1 MWAATSERRCQPSL
15 LPRAST
21 VAQNLA
27 LAGVAR
33 WAGIEWIAELRS
45 RLGQRQILQQRGP
58 SQYFNSLL
66 GWINQQPIHVVA
78 ATTPREKIVITVY
91 EPDPTR
97 WEPDFKRRKT

>member
-1 MWAATSERRCQPSL
+1 MIEDYPDDVPYPS
-15 LPRAST
+15 
-21 VAQNLA
+21 A
-27 LAGVAR
+27 LV
-33 WAGIEWIAELRS
+33 
-45 RLGQRQILQQRGP
+45 
-58 SQYFNSLL
+58 L